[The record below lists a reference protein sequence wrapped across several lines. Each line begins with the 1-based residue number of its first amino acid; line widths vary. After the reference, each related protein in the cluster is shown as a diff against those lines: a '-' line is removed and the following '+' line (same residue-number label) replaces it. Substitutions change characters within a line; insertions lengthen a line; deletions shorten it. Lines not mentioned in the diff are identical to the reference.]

1 MAVLTEGNYW
11 IIVEFCE
18 SVILQNSIV
27 LHEICRKVYFF
38 TVGLVAIVVRKHSH
52 WTEFFIGN

>member
-1 MAVLTEGNYW
+1 MAGLTEGNYW

-27 LHEICRKVYFF
+27 LHEICRKVNFF